1 MNFQEQDGS
10 YATGIQPPLL
20 IQTNNNFQL
29 EVLEKLGRVEAK
41 VDMIVGDGQPG
52 RMRLAED
59 RITVLERNDIR
70 RNLLDRMVTAGIA
83 FAVSALIALHD
94 HLLPSKK
101 TNESFC
107 TTLVDRA
114 GEQYWENYER
124 THLLRTPCLYSCRNY
139 WRGSVYAGLY
149 CRTSHGLCVGEC
161 GGSVFTCDPSVD
173 FRGKGEILTR
183 RECSLHC

>member
-1 MNFQEQDGS
+1 MKFDEQDGR
-10 YATGIQPPLL
+10 YTTGIQTPLV

-59 RITVLERNDIR
+59 RITALERNDIR

-94 HLLPSKK
+94 HLLPK
-101 TNESFC
+101 
-107 TTLVDRA
+107 
-114 GEQYWENYER
+114 
-124 THLLRTPCLYSCRNY
+124 
-139 WRGSVYAGLY
+139 
-149 CRTSHGLCVGEC
+149 
-161 GGSVFTCDPSVD
+161 
-173 FRGKGEILTR
+173 
-183 RECSLHC
+183 